1 MPTHDLVEAERNLD
15 VLGWS
20 IDGARGFVRPSARR
34 AWRAIRSVEFVVS
47 QHSILVRDVEKVV
60 GHLSFSA
67 LLARESLSCFNA
79 IYKWIHA
86 HERDSVAP
94 LWPSVRRELR
104 GFQGLVPLLRRD
116 LRATWSPTVLCT
128 DASPTGFGV
137 LRANADLEQISKC
150 GRINDRCFFF
160 T

>member
-1 MPTHDLVEAERNLD
+1 M
-15 VLGWS
+15 
-20 IDGARGFVRPSARR
+20 
-34 AWRAIRSVEFVVS
+34 
-47 QHSILVRDVEKVV
+47 RDVEKVV
-60 GHLSFSA
+60 GHLSFLA

-79 IYKWIHA
+79 NYKWIHA

-137 LRANADLEQISKC
+137 LRANADLDQISKC
-150 GRINDRCFFF
+150 GRINGRFFFF